1 MVPTSSFGGGKWQAA
16 MWHTLGADGLQQAAM
31 RHTLGADGLQQA
43 AKQHTVV
50 KTNKYLFIYW
60 YLQE

>member
-16 MWHTLGADGLQQAAM
+16 MRHTLGADGLQQAAM